1 MSFIKRSAI
10 RSIRSQMRLI
20 VLFLLAAFL
29 IIDGLGIWLFIYRI
43 ERNSWK
49 ERQNEAIVNA
59 SNTISQT
66 LAQVQSALYWL
77 GNFGD
82 PARLEDPVV
91 IRTLESQLPDLME
104 FVYFD
109 RDGNVLSKVAFD
121 EEILLANV
129 DQVIYTNWFLQARNG
144 KTFIGNIQY
153 SPANK
158 PYIIFSAPVFRNG
171 NVLAVRLSAE
181 FLREVVEG
189 IQFGAEGKVY
199 ILDRDG
205 SIIVHSKPELS
216 NAQINIRNR
225 PEVVKIYT
233 AGNKIWSGEYTN
245 FEGVSVAGVSKPIPA
260 TNWVLIIEIP
270 VSEVYENTRL
280 AAILVIGGMLLLGIV
295 LFPLYYLLFEHFLM
309 KPLSDLVS
317 GSKRIGKG
325 ELDYRV
331 PVLQTAEF
339 NDLGSSINQMAADL
353 QERDIALRIQ
363 YQALQQEIEDR
374 QKAEEAL
381 RILNQ
386 DLEQRV
392 YERTQQLTVIN
403 ENLKKEIEERERLER
418 LYQNMIERMPAVS
431 YVMNLKKEFSFA
443 FVSPQIQALTGW
455 EQKDW
460 IDNDDFRLKCIHPED
475 VQEFMASLKRCIENH
490 EPFHHEYRIIHRNG
504 DIVWVEDFA
513 SPLLDGSKQ
522 VESYQG
528 VMLDITNRKKAEAEL
543 IYNAYHDVLTGL
555 VNRAYLV
562 ERLNLLLSRRH
573 PYSEQ
578 PLFSLL
584 FMDLDRFKIINDSL
598 GHRIGDQLLVEAARR
613 LQINLF
619 PTSTLARFGGDEFVI
634 LIEGDDPRRD
644 AIQLADK
651 ILLDFQSPF
660 VLDGK
665 TLFTTISLGLVI
677 DNGEYVEPDEVLRDA
692 DIAMYR
698 AKARGR
704 ACYEVFSK
712 PFLDQVIN
720 RHQIE
725 ALLRD
730 ALNRNEFN
738 LYYQPIISLKDS
750 RVVGF
755 EALIRWITPQHGLI
769 QPSEFISLAEETGLI
784 HQIDRWVM
792 HEACRQ
798 VHEWYE
804 KGLSPFPF
812 TVSVNLSGS
821 LLQQGN
827 VVGMIHEILEET
839 GISPR
844 SLKIELTE
852 SVFLETSPSVNQQ
865 LQSIRDLG
873 IHLQIDDFGTGYSSL
888 SYLQRFP
895 ITAIKIDRSF
905 ISRIGAQ
912 FSGTEIVQA
921 IIVLAK
927 ELGLETIAEGI
938 ETISQLH
945 WLKEAGCDYGQGYLL
960 YRPMDAESTETLLR
974 NIGKDENADQKL

>member
-1 MSFIKRSAI
+1 MPLFKKSATSSF
-10 RSIRSQMRLI
+10 RSQMHLI
-20 VLFLLAAFL
+20 VLLLLAAFL
-29 IIDGLGIWLFIYRI
+29 ILDGFGIWFFIYRI
-43 ERNSWK
+43 EKNSWK
-49 ERQNEAIVNA
+49 ERQNEAVINA

-66 LAQVQSALYWL
+66 LEQVRAALFWL

-82 PARLEDPVV
+82 PATLEDPVV
-91 IRTLESQLPDLME
+91 IRTLESQLPDLLE

-109 RDGNVLSKVAFD
+109 RQGNVLSAVSYDQESILYNSDKV
-121 EEILLANV
+121 N
-129 DQVIYTNWFLQARNG
+129 YSNWFLQARNG
-144 KTFIGNIQY
+144 KTFVGNIQY
-153 SPANK
+153 TNTNN

-171 NVLAVRLSAE
+171 NVLVVRLSAE
-181 FLREVVEG
+181 FLRNVVEG
-189 IQFGAEGKVY
+189 IQIGREGKFY
-199 ILDRDG
+199 ILDQDG
-205 SIIVHSKPELS
+205 SIIVHSSLEV
-216 NAQINIRNR
+216 NDGRINIRNR
-225 PEVVKIYT
+225 PEVIEIIK
-233 AGNKIWSGEYTN
+233 AGNRIWSGEYIN
-245 FEGVSVAGVSKPIPA
+245 FEGMAVSGVSVPIPKSA
-260 TNWVLIIEIP
+260 WTLIIEIP
-270 VSEVYENTRL
+270 LQEVYQNTRL
-280 AAILVIGGMLLLGIV
+280 AALLVIGGMLLLGVILLPV
-295 LFPLYYLLFEHFLM
+295 YYLLFERLLM
-309 KPLSDLVS
+309 KPLGDLII
-317 GSKRIGKG
+317 GSKIIGKG
-325 ELDYRV
+325 DLDYRV
-331 PVLQTAEF
+331 PTLQTAEL
-339 NDLGSSINQMAADL
+339 NELGASINQMAADL
-353 QERDIALRIQ
+353 QERDTALRVQ
-363 YQALQQEIEDR
+363 YRTLQQEIEER
-374 QKAEEAL
+374 QRAEEAL

-386 DLEQRV
+386 ELEQRV
-392 YERTQQLTVIN
+392 DERTRQLTAMN

-418 LYQNMIERMPAVS
+418 LYQNLIEKMPAVS
-431 YVMNLKKEFSFA
+431 YVIRLEKLFSLV
-443 FVSPQIQALTGW
+443 FVSPQIRDLTGW

-460 IDNDDFRLKCIHPED
+460 IEIEDFRLKCVHPED
-475 VQEFMASLKRCIENH
+475 VQEYVASLKRSIENH
-490 EPFHHEYRIIHRNG
+490 EPFHYEYRLLHRNG
-504 DIVWVEDFA
+504 DVIWVEDFA
-513 SPLLDGSKQ
+513 SPLMDIGNE

-528 VMLDITNRKKAEAEL
+528 VILDITNRKKAEAEL

-562 ERLNLLLSRRH
+562 ERLSLILSRRH
-573 PYSEQ
+573 PFDEQ

-598 GHRIGDQLLVEAARR
+598 GHRIGDQLLIEAAHR
-613 LQINLF
+613 LQNNLF

-634 LIEGDDPRRD
+634 LIEGEDPRRD
-644 AIQLADK
+644 AVQLADQ

-677 DNGEYVEPDEVLRDA
+677 DNGEYLEPDEVLRDA

-712 PFLDQVIN
+712 PLLDQVIN

-730 ALNRNEFN
+730 AMKRNEFN
-738 LYYQPIISLKDS
+738 LYYQPIISLKDN

-798 VHEWYE
+798 VQEWYE
-804 KGLSPFPF
+804 LGLSNYPF

-827 VVGMIHEILEET
+827 VVETIREILT
-839 GISPR
+839 DTRISPR

-852 SVFLETSPSVNQQ
+852 SVFLETSPSINQQ
-865 LQSIRDLG
+865 LQEIRDLG
-873 IHLQIDDFGTGYSSL
+873 IQLQIDDFGTGYSSL

-895 ITAIKIDRSF
+895 ITAIKVDRSF
-905 ISRIGAQ
+905 ISRIDAQ
-912 FSGTEIVQA
+912 YSGTEIVQA
-921 IIVLAK
+921 IIILAK
-927 ELGLETIAEGI
+927 ELGLEIIAEGI

-960 YRPMDAESTETLLR
+960 YRPMDAESTEKLLR
-974 NIGKDENADQKL
+974 NLDKEDGAN

>member
-1 MSFIKRSAI
+1 MPLFKKSATSSF
-10 RSIRSQMRLI
+10 RSQMHLI
-20 VLFLLAAFL
+20 VLLLLAAFL
-29 IIDGLGIWLFIYRI
+29 ILDGFGIWFFIYRI
-43 ERNSWK
+43 EKNSWK
-49 ERQNEAIVNA
+49 ERQNEAVINA

-66 LAQVQSALYWL
+66 LEQVRAALFWL

-82 PARLEDPVV
+82 PATLEDPVV
-91 IRTLESQLPDLME
+91 IRTLESQLPDLLE

-109 RDGNVLSKVAFD
+109 RQGNVLSAVSYDQESILYNSDKV
-121 EEILLANV
+121 N
-129 DQVIYTNWFLQARNG
+129 YSNWFLQARNG
-144 KTFIGNIQY
+144 KTFVGNIQY
-153 SPANK
+153 TNTNN

-171 NVLAVRLSAE
+171 NVLVVRLSAE
-181 FLREVVEG
+181 FLRNVVEG
-189 IQFGAEGKVY
+189 IQIGREGKFY
-199 ILDRDG
+199 ILDQDG
-205 SIIVHSKPELS
+205 SIIVHSSLEV
-216 NAQINIRNR
+216 NDGRINIRNR
-225 PEVVKIYT
+225 PEVIEIIK
-233 AGNKIWSGEYTN
+233 AGNRIWSGEYIN
-245 FEGVSVAGVSKPIPA
+245 FEGMAVSGVSVPIPKSA
-260 TNWVLIIEIP
+260 WTLIIEIP
-270 VSEVYENTRL
+270 LQEVYQNTRL
-280 AAILVIGGMLLLGIV
+280 AALLVIGGMLLLGVILLPV
-295 LFPLYYLLFEHFLM
+295 YYLLFERLLM
-309 KPLSDLVS
+309 KPLGDLII
-317 GSKRIGKG
+317 GSKIIGKG
-325 ELDYRV
+325 DLDYRV
-331 PVLQTAEF
+331 PTLQTAEL
-339 NDLGSSINQMAADL
+339 NELGASINQMAADL
-353 QERDIALRIQ
+353 QERDTALRVQ
-363 YQALQQEIEDR
+363 YRTLQQEIEER
-374 QKAEEAL
+374 QRAEEAL

-386 DLEQRV
+386 ELEQRV
-392 YERTQQLTVIN
+392 DGRTRQLTAMN

-418 LYQNMIERMPAVS
+418 LYQNLIEKMPAVS
-431 YVMNLKKEFSFA
+431 YVIRLEKPFSLV
-443 FVSPQIQALTGW
+443 FVSPQIRDLTGW

-460 IDNDDFRLKCIHPED
+460 IEIEDFRLKCVHPED
-475 VQEFMASLKRCIENH
+475 VQEYVASLKRSIENH
-490 EPFHHEYRIIHRNG
+490 EPFHYEYRLLHRNG
-504 DIVWVEDFA
+504 DVIWVEDFA
-513 SPLLDGSKQ
+513 SPLMDIGNE

-528 VMLDITNRKKAEAEL
+528 VILDITNRKKAEAEL

-562 ERLNLLLSRRH
+562 ERLSLILSRRH
-573 PYSEQ
+573 PFDEQ

-598 GHRIGDQLLVEAARR
+598 GHRIGDQLLIEAAHR
-613 LQINLF
+613 LQNNLF

-634 LIEGDDPRRD
+634 LIEGEDPRRD
-644 AIQLADK
+644 AVQLADQ

-677 DNGEYVEPDEVLRDA
+677 DNGEYLEPDEVLRDA

-712 PFLDQVIN
+712 PLLDQVIN

-730 ALNRNEFN
+730 AMKRNEFN
-738 LYYQPIISLKDS
+738 LYYQPIISLKDN

-798 VHEWYE
+798 VQEWYE
-804 KGLSPFPF
+804 LGLSNYPF

-827 VVGMIHEILEET
+827 VVETIREILT
-839 GISPR
+839 DTRISPR

-852 SVFLETSPSVNQQ
+852 SVFLETSPSINQQ
-865 LQSIRDLG
+865 LQEIRDLG
-873 IHLQIDDFGTGYSSL
+873 IQLQIDDFGTGYSSL

-895 ITAIKIDRSF
+895 ITAIKVDRSF
-905 ISRIGAQ
+905 ISRIDAQ
-912 FSGTEIVQA
+912 YSGTEIVQA
-921 IIVLAK
+921 IIILAK
-927 ELGLETIAEGI
+927 ELGLEIIAEGI

-960 YRPMDAESTETLLR
+960 YRPMDAESTEKLLR
-974 NIGKDENADQKL
+974 NLDKEDGAN